1 MNEQDIEFLQTFF
14 RQVATER
21 PLDPASDRRYVPLYG
36 KDAHGRAMLADDDE
50 DPIERFTRGI
60 QWSSGDSVR
69 LLCGARGVGK
79 STELRR
85 LQDKLRTAGFHV
97 LLIDMEDFVNMTTP
111 IDISDFLIVIAGGVG
126 EALSTPEMLGKNP
139 IKEGYWGRLVQFLR
153 KTNVKLPNVDVG
165 KLLPT
170 DVKIELKTDPSFR
183 QNIQQHLAGHVG
195 ALYRDVCAFFG
206 DCVAALRREHG
217 DAAEL
222 VVLVDSIDHIR
233 GTSQNAEAVQSS
245 IETLF
250 VGHPSRLKIPQVHFV
265 YTVPPYLKVR
275 SPKFGSHYG
284 KGTVAM
290 FPLVKV
296 KHKETGEPHE
306 DGIRALARIVRARG
320 DVDRL
325 LGKEHGET
333 LLRNVIVASGGHVR
347 DLLRL
352 FAEITLRAHSI
363 PVEPEAVHG
372 AINQLRWELVPI
384 SDENA
389 LWLERIATTNDAS
402 LGDDHLLPKL
412 AHFLETGLVLCY
424 RNGPEWY
431 DVHPLVR
438 DIVIEQA
445 ARIKRTREKPT

>member
-1 MNEQDIEFLQTFF
+1 MKEHHIEFLQQFF
-14 RQVATER
+14 RQVVTER
-21 PLDPASDRRYVPLYG
+21 PLDPASDHRYVPLYG
-36 KDAHGRAMLADDDE
+36 KNAFGEAMLADEE

-60 QWSSGDSVR
+60 QWSPADSVR

-85 LQDKLRTAGFHV
+85 LRDKLTAAGYHV

-111 IDISDFLIVIAGGVG
+111 IDISDLLIVMAGSVG
-126 EALSTPEMLGKNP
+126 EALSMPDMLKKNP
-139 IKEGYWGRLVQFLR
+139 VKEGYWARFLHFLR
-153 KTNVKLPNVDVG
+153 KTNVTLPNVDLG
-165 KLLPT
+165 KLLPN
-170 DVKIELKTDPSFR
+170 DFKIELKTDPSFR

-195 ALYRDVCAFFG
+195 ALYRDVCAFFS
-206 DCVAALRREHG
+206 DCVDALRREYG
-217 DAAEL
+217 EAAEL

-233 GTSQNAEAVQSS
+233 GTSDNAEKVQAS

-250 VGHPSRLKIPQVHFV
+250 VGHPGKLKIPNVHFV

-296 KHKETGEPHE
+296 RHKDTGKPHE
-306 DGIRALARIVRARG
+306 EGIIALTRIIRARG

-325 LGKEHGET
+325 LGVDTKAEET
-333 LLRNVIVASGGHVR
+333 LRKIILASGGHVR

-352 FAEITLRAHSI
+352 FAEITLRAHSV
-363 PVEPEAVHG
+363 PVEPEAVEG

-389 LWLERIATTNDAS
+389 LWLERIALSHEAS
-402 LGDDHLLPKL
+402 LGDDKLLPKL

-431 DVHPLVR
+431 DVHPLIR
-438 DIVIEQA
+438 EIVIEQA
-445 ARIKRTREKPT
+445 ARIKREAKSK